1 LARNFVYSFQS
12 FLKEIGKIVAKLL
25 VCDISGRSLKIDLEG
40 DYYGLQFWENFENR
54 KYEPDTVGFV
64 EDRVDSN
71 SLFFDIGAANGAITL
86 LAAVQGA
93 RVLAYEPNPVIY
105 EVLKRNIDLNEAVT
119 NRVEIVNS
127 GISNTDFL
135 LDFSKGAD
143 STVISDIV
151 VGHKEKDMV
160 RSIPILSLSSQLE
173 RVLPSEKVFVKM
185 DIEGAEWRIL
195 GDRDCLRSMKKVN
208 ATMILAVHPG
218 FYRPHKKY
226 FRGLNRL
233 SLEIFR
239 LRNFLES
246 LRTFK
251 NLSEFA
257 TIQRTNLNPVN
268 NAYIF
273 ALLITAG
280 YHEFIIEF

>member
-1 LARNFVYSFQS
+1 
-12 FLKEIGKIVAKLL
+12 VAKLH
-25 VCDISGRSLKIDLEG
+25 VCNIAGRSLKIDLEG

-64 EDRVDSN
+64 EDRLDSQ

-86 LAAVQGA
+86 LAAIQGA

-105 EVLKRNIDLNEAVT
+105 DVLKRNINLNDGFT

-127 GISNTDFL
+127 GISDTDFF

-151 VGHKEKDMV
+151 VGHKERDVV
-160 RSIPILSLSSQLE
+160 RTISILSLSRQLE
-173 RVLPSEKVFVKM
+173 RFLSSEKVYVKM

-195 GDRDCLRSMKKVN
+195 GDQDCLRAMKKVS

-218 FYRPHKKY
+218 FYRPHKK
-226 FRGLNRL
+226 FFPGLNRI

-239 LRNFLES
+239 MRNFLES

-251 NLSEFA
+251 NLSKYA

-268 NAYIF
+268 NAYLF